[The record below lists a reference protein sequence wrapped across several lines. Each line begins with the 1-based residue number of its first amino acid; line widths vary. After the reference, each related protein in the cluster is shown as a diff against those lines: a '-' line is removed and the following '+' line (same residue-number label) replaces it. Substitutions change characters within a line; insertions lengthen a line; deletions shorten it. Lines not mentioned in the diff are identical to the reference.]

1 MGLYY
6 LYSSMILG
14 ISGSLYSILLRLE
27 LYSSGNRIISPE
39 NQNFYN
45 LSFTLHGLFMIFYL
59 VMPGLYG
66 GFGNYLIPIYFGSSE
81 VGFPRVNGFS
91 FYLIFPISISFIL
104 VGSVSEFPGG
114 PGWTLYPPLSISLT
128 VPLQIY
134 LIIKSLFITG
144 ISSILSSINFYSTL
158 SNMKCPSLNLG
169 IIYLFPWAIFIIL
182 FLLLLT
188 LPILSGTLGI
198 LLADLY
204 FNTIYLDPAFGG
216 DPVLYQHFFWFFGH
230 PEVYILIIPAF
241 GILNQILSG
250 ITGNIIIYGN
260 QSMVLAMSC
269 ISILGS
275 FVWGHHIYTIGLETD
290 TRSYFTGLTIMIS
303 LPTGTKLMNWLCT
316 ILGNVLKISIS
327 SGCLFILSILIMFTL
342 GGSTGIVLGNA
353 AIDVALHDTYYVI
366 AHFHFILSLGAI
378 ISIYIGILYSQEI
391 FIIYFP
397 FYIYFISIF
406 YFIQKTI
413 NIIMTFTPMH
423 FIGFNFQPRRIYEF
437 PDNYNCWNFLSS
449 MGSGI
454 TVLSI
459 YLLLFIHYQSF
470 YLYLKSHD
478 WLFRFIGSL
487 I

>member
-1 MGLYY
+1 M
-6 LYSSMILG
+6 
-14 ISGSLYSILLRLE
+14 
-27 LYSSGNRIISPE
+27 
-39 NQNFYN
+39 
-45 LSFTLHGLFMIFYL
+45 
-59 VMPGLYG
+59 
-66 GFGNYLIPIYFGSSE
+66 
-81 VGFPRVNGFS
+81 NGFS

-104 VGSVSEFPGG
+104 VGSISEFPGG
-114 PGWTLYPPLSISLT
+114 TGWTLYPPLSISLT
-128 VPLQIY
+128 VPLQIN

-144 ISSILSSINFYSTL
+144 ISSFLSSINFYSTL
-158 SNMKCPSLNLG
+158 SNMKCTSLNLG

-182 FLLLLT
+182 YLLLLT

-250 ITGNIIIYGN
+250 IIGNIIIYGN
-260 QSMVLAMSC
+260 QSMVLAMNC

-275 FVWGHHIYTIGLETD
+275 FVWGHHIYIIGLETD
-290 TRSYFTGLTIMIS
+290 TRSYFTTLTIMIS

-316 ILGNVLKISIS
+316 ILGNLLLLLLNYYISIY
-327 SGCLFILSILIMFTL
+327 LFIILFLIMFTL

-391 FIIYFP
+391 FLNSSFPNIYS
-397 FYIYFISIF
+397 FISIF

-449 MGSGI
+449 MGSGLTI
-454 TVLSI
+454 LSYI
-459 YLLLFIHYQSF
+459 YIYSWSLWINLRYNTSFI
-470 YLYLKSHD
+470 
-478 WLFRFIGSL
+478 
-487 I
+487 